1 MRIEEDPPTDMQSER
16 TAVPSRTGVDEMS
29 HADALDRLQRHGFV
43 GRVAFVVDGRPMI
56 MPVNYLA
63 DSDALVF
70 CTAEGTKL
78 SALRGGASVA
88 FEVDD
93 SRPLDHSG
101 WSVIVAGTASE
112 ITDPEELEWLRRG
125 PLKSWAVS
133 PSARWIKVTYEH
145 VSGRR
150 IRPH

>member
-1 MRIEEDPPTDMQSER
+1 MTEPAQTVVEDM
-16 TAVPSRTGVDEMS
+16 SRS
-29 HADALDRLQRHGFV
+29 DALDRLQRHGFV
-43 GRVAFVVDGRPMI
+43 GRVAFIVDGRPMI

-70 CTAEGTKL
+70 CTGEGTKL
-78 SALRGGASVA
+78 STLRGSAPVA

-101 WSVIVAGTASE
+101 WSVVVEGTASE
-112 ITDPEELEWLRRG
+112 ITDPGELQRLRRG
-125 PLKSWAVS
+125 PLKSWAVL
-133 PSARWIKVTYEH
+133 PTAHWIRVTYEQ

-150 IRPH
+150 IPAH